1 MATFAPTLPVS
12 LSEAVQQAVLLA
24 LIGGD
29 TLAGQR
35 IERGRRDAFSMD
47 DLTPGPA
54 ISLLRGDGALEPF
67 GQDADRSDASFA
79 LYLWAQG
86 RDWETTV
93 DALHL
98 QCHRVLLADPT
109 LARLGRGLRCTDT
122 SPQDRPGDVPIGRLK
137 VQYRLAAIVRRDTL
151 APLSPP

>member
-1 MATFAPTLPVS
+1 MATFLANLPPS

-35 IERGRRDAFSMD
+35 IERGRRDAFSQD
-47 DLTPGPA
+47 ELALGPA
-54 ISLLRGDGALEPF
+54 ISLTRGDGALEPF
-67 GQDADRSDASFA
+67 GEEADRSDAAFS

-86 RDWETTV
+86 RDWETVV
-93 DALHL
+93 DALHM

-122 SPQDRPGDVPIGRLK
+122 SPQERPGDVPMGRLK
-137 VQYRLAAIVRRDTL
+137 VQYRLSAIVRRSTL
-151 APLSPP
+151 APLSPS